1 MRVAQ
6 KTVNPERLSK
16 DATAIRGIN
25 NMLET
30 VSDDMIID
38 SDKHFDWQN
47 GKIDYDVNVAL
58 GRSR

>member
-1 MRVAQ
+1 MELNRGTWDHKKLTTMRVAQ

-38 SDKHFDWQN
+38 SDKHFD
-47 GKIDYDVNVAL
+47 
-58 GRSR
+58 